1 MTGKKKIKAY
11 YFGKVSEYIA
21 VVFLFF
27 KGYQILETRYKTKVG
42 EIDIIA
48 YKKGYY
54 VFTEVKARQDR
65 TAALNAISQH
75 QKNRISRAA
84 ETFMQRKIKTKDLN
98 RSNFRFDV
106 IVITPLKWP
115 VHIKDAW

>member
-1 MTGKKKIKAY
+1 MIGKKKIKAY
-11 YFGKVSEYIA
+11 YFGKFSEYIA
-21 VVFLFF
+21 VAFLFF
-27 KGYQILETRYKTKVG
+27 KGYQILEIRYKTKVG

-54 VFTEVKARQDR
+54 IFTEVKARQDKV
-65 TAALNAISQH
+65 AALNAISQR
-75 QKNRISRAA
+75 QKARISRAA
-84 ETFMQRKIKTKDLN
+84 EFFMLRKIKEKDLN